1 MLWKR
6 TVVHFISES
15 ERSCTSSQAK
25 RVTKAHQT
33 RDRILSEALRQG
45 TIRGFSAVSLAD
57 VAEAVGLS
65 KSAVFKHFGA
75 KDALQ
80 LAVVER
86 LVQDFTGAV
95 WRPAAQFSPGR
106 QRLDLIL
113 DRWLAWVDG
122 ESGDGGCGLIQ
133 AQIEFDDQPGALRE
147 RLKAQQTRWNRV
159 LVREFSALAGG
170 LINLDQAQQAAFE
183 FRGLMLGYNQS
194 RRLLNDDAS
203 RKLANRAYEAL
214 IDRVMALAPP
224 VRTAPGKPN

>member
-1 MLWKR
+1 M
-6 TVVHFISES
+6 
-15 ERSCTSSQAK
+15 
-25 RVTKAHQT
+25 TKAHQT
-33 RDRILSEALRQG
+33 RDRILGEALRQG

-57 VAEAVGLS
+57 VAEVIGLS

-80 LAVVER
+80 MAVVEK

-95 WRPAAQFSPGR
+95 WRPAEQLPPGR

-113 DRWLAWVDG
+113 DRWLAWIDG

-147 RLKAQQTRWNRV
+147 CLKAQQVRWNRV

-170 LINLDQAQQAAFE
+170 LANRDQAQQAAFE
-183 FRGLMLGYNQS
+183 FTSLVLGYNRS

-214 IDRVMALAPP
+214 TDRVAAMARSQRAA
-224 VRTAPGKPN
+224 VGKPN

>member
-1 MLWKR
+1 
-6 TVVHFISES
+6 
-15 ERSCTSSQAK
+15 
-25 RVTKAHQT
+25 VTKAQQT
-33 RDRILSEALRQG
+33 RDRILGEALRQG
-45 TIRGFSAVSLAD
+45 TMRGFSAVSLAD
-57 VAEAVGLS
+57 VAEVIGLS

-75 KDALQ
+75 KDVLQ
-80 LAVVER
+80 MAVVER
-86 LVQDFTGAV
+86 LAHDFTCAV
-95 WRPAAQFSPGR
+95 WRPAEQLPPGR

-147 RLKAQQTRWNRV
+147 YLKAQQTRWNRV

-183 FRGLMLGYNQS
+183 FTGLVLGYNQS

-203 RKLANRAYEAL
+203 RKRANRAYEAL
-214 IDRVMALAPP
+214 VDRVAALTRLSEPP
-224 VRTAPGKPN
+224 SGNPIDPAARRS